1 MPAMKRDAIRVSI
14 RSQLMN
20 DPQGGTLLLL
30 NLMKL
35 FADRKDDAE
44 FVRELAD
51 LASDLT
57 SAAMENSYSQQ
68 PYPQPPSLFGQPLI
82 PFPDDDMNQMNPQMI
97 PSVGDFR
104 NMTEKPAK
112 NQISQEK
119 GQAPQ
124 AVAGDVMS
132 ALNEL
137 GQDTTSYQRVPSNE
151 PVIQGY
157 TEWSPR
163 PKKNK
168 NNKS

>member
-1 MPAMKRDAIRVSI
+1 MPAMKREAIHASI

-20 DPQGGTLLLL
+20 DPQKGTLLLL

-51 LASDLT
+51 IASDLT
-57 SAAMENSYSQQ
+57 SVAMESSYQQ
-68 PYPQPPSLFGQPLI
+68 PSLFGQPMM
-82 PFPDDDMNQMNPQMI
+82 PFPNDSMNSI
-97 PSVGDFR
+97 VPSVSDYHH
-104 NMTEKPAK
+104 MTETLAQ
-112 NQISQEK
+112 NQTFQEK
-119 GQAPQ
+119 LQIPPQ
-124 AVAGDVMS
+124 TVAGDVMS

-137 GQDTTSYQRVPSNE
+137 GQDTTSYQQGNKNE

-157 TEWSPR
+157 TEWSPK

-168 NNKS
+168 NHQK

>member
-30 NLMKL
+30 NVMKL
-35 FADRKDDAE
+35 FADRKDDAD

-51 LASDLT
+51 LASDLA
-57 SAAMENSYSQQ
+57 SNARERQPSY
-68 PYPQPPSLFGQPLI
+68 PPQPPMFAQPMM
-82 PFPDDDMNQMNPQMI
+82 PFPDDAMI

-104 NMTEKPAK
+104 SMPENPARK
-112 NQISQEK
+112 QNQSFPEK

-137 GQDTTSYQRVPSNE
+137 GQDTTSYQQQKSPVNE
-151 PVIQGY
+151 PEIQGY
-157 TEWSPR
+157 TEWTPR
-163 PKKNK
+163 PKRNK
-168 NNKS
+168 NH